1 MEKIENKN
9 TSRATYIE
17 DAYVLT
23 PRNRIVKRYAAWLAV
38 LAAAFVLA
46 GAWATNYFYIEPR
59 GDAALVS
66 KALQKLESTGIGREK
81 VQELTRRNASDRV
94 AKTYQ
99 MLMPSASD
107 GGDLDRVDGYLAAL
121 RIAMRAGIPEAKLR
135 YGMALRDGLTG
146 KRDSAAALKI
156 FDEVDREMEPGVR
169 AGDPVAMYVVA
180 RMFKEGLGKQ
190 PDPQKAIELAKRAVG
205 SLDGWRLE
213 SSGYD
218 LALGF
223 DDGLFKGYRD
233 TDLVAKIAA
242 RLIDQKLES
251 GPEIGSFSCVETDS
265 VKRTLCIKGW
275 YERGVNS
282 GIDSVIPAYVGYL
295 IETGEPL
302 ENIDRLFA
310 QGNKYSGPY
319 YRYRHAVVKAMLA
332 ADDIALLSAL
342 SEMRKQILADEK
354 RPDGLSLPGGMFV
367 LHDFGVAIAGQK
379 SNAVDNFLVA
389 VNASGIFTDTLDS
402 NQKNLQNTLGR
413 PDLLMRAKSPE
424 IMRKS
429 QLAARAILD
438 GVPLAQVK
446 LGAVVK
452 AAKSADSVPVD
463 WSQFSPVEPLQ
474 KKAPAYAPPATKDP
488 EQQDRTGYL
497 KGQPRAAVGGLSTFT
512 VDNRQGGR
520 DAVARIYLN
529 GKKPAVRSMY
539 VKHGETFKAEAI
551 LPGTYV
557 FRYRFI
563 GSEDTFESDK
573 DFPLTQTE
581 TETGTRYS
589 NVTVTLFKVK
599 DGNMSTRKVDPNSF

>member
-1 MEKIENKN
+1 MEKIENVN
-9 TSRATYIE
+9 TSRATDIE

-38 LAAAFVLA
+38 LAAAVVLA
-46 GAWATNYFYIEPR
+46 GAWATNHFYIEPR

-66 KALQKLESTGIGREK
+66 KALQQFESTGIGREK
-81 VQELTRRNASDRV
+81 VQELTRRNASDRI

-99 MLMPSASD
+99 MLTPSASD
-107 GGDLDRVDGYLAAL
+107 GGDPDRVDGYLAAL

-169 AGDPVAMYVVA
+169 AGDPVAMYVLA

-233 TDLVAKIAA
+233 ADLVAKIAA
-242 RLIDQKLES
+242 RLIEQKLES
-251 GPEIGSFSCVETDS
+251 GPEIGSFSCVETDP
-265 VKRTLCIKGW
+265 VKRTLCMKGW

-282 GIDSVIPAYVGYL
+282 GIDSVIPAYAGYL

-302 ENIDRLFA
+302 ENIDHWFA

-367 LHDFGVAIAGQK
+367 LHDFGAAIAGQK
-379 SNAVDNFLVA
+379 SNTVDNFLVA
-389 VNASGIFTDTLDS
+389 INVSGIFTDSLES
-402 NQKNLQNTLGR
+402 NQKNLQSALER
-413 PDLLMRAKSPE
+413 PDLLVKAKSPE

-429 QLAARAILD
+429 EVAARAILD
-438 GVPLAQVK
+438 GVPLAEVK
-446 LGAVVK
+446 LSASAK
-452 AAKSADSVPVD
+452 TAKSAESAPVES
-463 WSQFSPVEPLQ
+463 SQFSPVRRPQ
-474 KKAPAYAPPATKDP
+474 KNVGTAQLVARDP
-488 EQQDRTGYL
+488 EQQDTTGYL

-599 DGNMSTRKVDPNSF
+599 DGNMSTRKVDPDSF

>member
-1 MEKIENKN
+1 MKKIENKN
-9 TSRATYIE
+9 SNGAAFIE

-23 PRNRIVKRYAAWLAV
+23 PRNRLVKRYAAWLAV
-38 LAAAFVLA
+38 FLVAVVVA
-46 GAWATNYFYIEPR
+46 GGWATNHFYREPR
-59 GDAALVS
+59 EDASLVS
-66 KALQKLESTGIGREK
+66 KALQQLESTTAGKSK
-81 VQELTRRNASDRV
+81 VQELTRSNASDRV

-107 GGDLDRVDGYLAAL
+107 VGDRDRVDGYLAAL

-156 FDEVDREMEPGVR
+156 FDEVDREMESGVR
-169 AGDPVAMYVVA
+169 AGDPVAMYVTA
-180 RMFKEGLGKQ
+180 RMLKEGLGKQ
-190 PDPQKAIELAKRAVG
+190 PDPQKAIELAKRAVT

-233 TDLVAKIAA
+233 PELVEKIAA
-242 RLIDQKLES
+242 RLIEQKSES
-251 GPEIGSFSCVETDS
+251 GPEIGSFSCVETEPT
-265 VKRTLCIKGW
+265 KRTHCMKGW
-275 YERGVNS
+275 YERGVNG
-282 GIDSVIPAYVGYL
+282 GIDSAIPVYAGYL
-295 IETGEPL
+295 IETGEAL
-302 ENIDRLFA
+302 QSVDRWFVRGSA
-310 QGNKYSGPY
+310 YSSPY

-332 ADDIALLSAL
+332 VDDIALLSAL
-342 SEMRKQILADEK
+342 SEMRKQIQADEK

-367 LHDFGVAIAGQK
+367 LHDFGAAIAGQK
-379 SNAVDNFLVA
+379 SNTVDNFLIAINV
-389 VNASGIFTDTLDS
+389 SGIFTDSLES
-402 NQKNLQNTLGR
+402 NQKNLQRTLER
-413 PDLLMRAKSPE
+413 PDLLARARSPE
-424 IMRKS
+424 IMHKS
-429 QLAARAILD
+429 QFAARAILD
-438 GVPLAQVK
+438 GVPLAEVK

-463 WSQFSPVEPLQ
+463 SSQFTPVERLQ
-474 KKAPAYAPPATKDP
+474 KKAATAPPVARDP
-488 EQQDRTGYL
+488 EQQNRTGYL
-497 KGQPRAAVGGLSTFT
+497 NGQPRAAIGGLSTFT

-539 VKHGETFKAEAI
+539 VKHGETFKAEAV

-563 GSEDTFESDK
+563 GSEDTFEPDK

-599 DGNMSTRKVDPNSF
+599 DGNMSTRKVDPNNF